1 MEQNDLQRALMAVL
15 FAAGEPVDAK
25 RLSQTLEHDE
35 DEIHAACKALM
46 DELSYTRSGIR
57 IVRLEN
63 AYQMCSS
70 PEMAEYVTKTLET
83 RKPPKLS
90 PSQLET
96 LTVIAYYQPATKAL
110 VEQIRGV
117 DSAYCVSALVTKKL
131 IRECGRLNVP
141 GRPIVYET
149 TCSVWNPSR
158 TCRRS
163 RRSTSMSTRRRST
176 RSSRSRMR
184 RRRKTSCLRSRRSR
198 YDLDVVDD
206 AGRDP
211 GRAAADR
218 LHSRGR

>member
-15 FAAGEPVDAK
+15 FAAGEPVAAS
-25 RLSQTLEHDE
+25 RLAESLQVDE
-35 DEIHAACKALM
+35 SEIHRECEALISA
-46 DELSYTRSGIR
+46 LSYHRSGIR
-57 IVRLEN
+57 IVKLED

-70 PEMAEYVTKTLET
+70 AEMAEYVTKTLET

-149 TCSVWNPSR
+149 TPDFLRVFGLESLADLPQIEKVDLHVDPSQIDPIEQ
-158 TCRRS
+158 
-163 RRSTSMSTRRRST
+163 
-176 RSSRSRMR
+176 
-184 RRRKTSCLRSRRSR
+184 KP
-198 YDLDVVDD
+198 D
-206 AGRDP
+206 APQTEDQLP
-211 GRAAADR
+211 AQQEIP
-218 LHSRGR
+218 L

>member
-35 DEIHAACKALM
+35 AEIHEACKTLM
-46 DELSYTRSGIR
+46 DELSFNRSGIR

-96 LTVIAYYQPATKAL
+96 LTVIAL

-149 TCSVWNPSR
+149 TPDFLRVFGLESLAELPEIEKVDLHVDPSQVEPLEQKQEE
-158 TCRRS
+158 
-163 RRSTSMSTRRRST
+163 STQP
-176 RSSRSRMR
+176 
-184 RRRKTSCLRSRRSR
+184 
-198 YDLDVVDD
+198 D
-206 AGRDP
+206 ASAP
-211 GRAAADR
+211 VQQEIP
-218 LHSRGR
+218 L